1 MEFLIKLISTILSI
15 FALPLLLFGLLW
27 YAFND
32 PSVKTSSE
40 KVITKEINTTHNVS
54 QDALLTRD
62 NYDVVCTYTVIYDND
77 NSDMNEDE
85 SRSIIKGMLK
95 SHFQK
100 YLWLSD
106 NNHEYDSYLITN
118 NYSRISRNI
127 KREFNDEY
135 ESKGW
140 RMRKF
145 VIENVEYDDA
155 GFLKY

>member
-1 MEFLIKLISTILSI
+1 MEFLIKIISSILSI

-32 PSVKTSSE
+32 PSVKTSSK
-40 KVITKEINTTHNVS
+40 KVITKEMNTTHNVS

-85 SRSIIKGMLK
+85 SRSIIKRMLK

-135 ESKGW
+135 ESNHIVQNAFTPEEIPH
-140 RMRKF
+140 R
-145 VIENVEYDDA
+145 
-155 GFLKY
+155 

>member
-1 MEFLIKLISTILSI
+1 
-15 FALPLLLFGLLW
+15 
-27 YAFND
+27 
-32 PSVKTSSE
+32 
-40 KVITKEINTTHNVS
+40 
-54 QDALLTRD
+54 
-62 NYDVVCTYTVIYDND
+62 
-77 NSDMNEDE
+77 MNEDE